1 MKDARGKLILVTGGA
16 RSGKSTFAE
25 SYAREASKRVIY
37 IASAAGDDE
46 EMRRRIE
53 AHRQHRPKHF
63 ITVEERYYPH
73 LVLEREGRAD
83 TFILLDCLTLLL
95 SNHLIKEAC
104 REGGGESAALP
115 LPAGQENALERGKV
129 VEDDAVGRKKRGAG
143 TDGAEERNESE
154 TPVEAVDWA
163 EGEMLADAAEQE
175 RVMGRILEYIDS
187 LSLLMRSSPADV
199 LVVTNEVGMGLVP
212 EYPLGR
218 IFRDLSGKANQIVA
232 SRADEVWFTVC
243 GIPQR
248 IK

>member
-1 MKDARGKLILVTGGA
+1 MKDTRGKLILVTGGA

-25 SYAREASKRVIY
+25 NYARDASKRVIY

-53 AHRQHRPKHF
+53 AHRQRRPQHF
-63 ITVEERYYPH
+63 ITIEERYYPH

-104 REGGGESAALP
+104 REG
-115 LPAGQENALERGKV
+115 
-129 VEDDAVGRKKRGAG
+129 
-143 TDGAEERNESE
+143 
-154 TPVEAVDWA
+154 
-163 EGEMLADAAEQE
+163 EMLADAAEQE
-175 RVMGRILEYIDS
+175 RVMERILEYIGS

-212 EYPLGR
+212 EHPLGR

>member
-37 IASAAGDDE
+37 IASASGDDE

-53 AHRQHRPKHF
+53 AHRQRRPKHF
-63 ITVEERYYPH
+63 ITVEERFYPT
-73 LVLEREGRAD
+73 LSWKGRPGRY
-83 TFILLDCLTLLL
+83 LYSPGLLTLLL

-143 TDGAEERNESE
+143 TDGAAERNESE

-212 EYPLGR
+212 EHPWDGSLRPLR
-218 IFRDLSGKANQIVA
+218 KANQIVA

>member
-1 MKDARGKLILVTGGA
+1 MEDTRGKLILVTGGA

-25 SYAREASKRVIY
+25 NYAGEASGRVIY
-37 IASAAGDDE
+37 IATAAGDDE

-53 AHRQHRPKHF
+53 AHRLRRPQHF

-73 LVLEREGRAD
+73 LVLEKEGRAD

-104 REGGGESAALP
+104 KEDRGED
-115 LPAGQENALERGKV
+115 EV
-129 VEDDAVGRKKRGAG
+129 
-143 TDGAEERNESE
+143 
-154 TPVEAVDWA
+154 
-163 EGEMLADAAEQE
+163 LADTAEQE
-175 RVMGRILEYIDS
+175 RIMDRILEYIGS
-187 LSLLMRSSPADV
+187 LALLMRSSPADI

-212 EYPLGR
+212 EHPLGR
-218 IFRDLSGKANQIVA
+218 VFRDLSGKANQIVA
-232 SRADEVWFTVC
+232 SRANEVWFTVC